1 MDFRGFLRHLT
12 REGNLT
18 KIQKEVSTELELAGI
33 IDALAEKPKG
43 TGKGFKKEKYRK
55 VNLTKLL

>member
-18 KIQKEVSTELELAGI
+18 KIQKVSTELELAGI
-33 IDALAEKPKG
+33 IDALDEKPKG
-43 TGKGFKKEKYRK
+43 KGRGFKKEKYRK
-55 VNLTKLL
+55 VDLTKLL